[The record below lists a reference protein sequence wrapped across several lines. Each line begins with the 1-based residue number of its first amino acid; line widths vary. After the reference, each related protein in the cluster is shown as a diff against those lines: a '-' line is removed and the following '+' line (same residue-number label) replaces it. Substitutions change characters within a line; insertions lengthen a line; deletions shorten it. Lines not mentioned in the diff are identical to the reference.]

1 MAPISPSSLVYL
13 LDTNIVSLFD
23 PRQRERASPVIE
35 WMRRNDR
42 ALFLSPVT
50 LMEIEAGILKLRR
63 EKNKIKRSE
72 QLAAM
77 RDGLLADFRERV
89 LAMDVDVALTVARL
103 AEAVRPMVIELD
115 DLIIAATAKAHGL
128 VVLTRNLRH
137 FEPTGVAALDPLAAL
152 PPDR

>member
-1 MAPISPSSLVYL
+1 VYL
-13 LDTNIVSLFD
+13 LDTNIVSLFG
-23 PRQRERASPVIE
+23 PRRREQASPVIE

-63 EKNKIKRSE
+63 ENKIKRSE
-72 QLAAM
+72 QLTAM
-77 RDGLLADFRERV
+77 RDGLIADFRERV
-89 LAMDVDVALTVARL
+89 LAMDIDVALTVARL

-128 VVLTRNLRH
+128 VVLTRNLRY